1 MSDRVSPE
9 QVEALK
15 AAASKARERAYA
27 PHSNYRVG
35 AALLT
40 KTGAVYVGCNVENST
55 YGATICAERTAV
67 TQMVV
72 AGESDADSIRAVL
85 VFTDAGPPG
94 MPCGIC
100 RQTLIEFAAPECDVI
115 VSSPREQRITTL
127 GGLLP
132 EPFKFR
138 K

>member
-1 MSDRVSPE
+1 MSDRLPPE
-9 QVEALK
+9 QIEALK

-35 AALLT
+35 AALLS
-40 KTGAVYVGCNVENST
+40 KSGAVYIGCNVENST

-72 AGESDADSIRAVL
+72 AGEADADSIRAVL
-85 VFTDAGPPG
+85 VFTDAGPLG

-100 RQTLIEFAAPECDVI
+100 RQMLVEFAAPECDVI
-115 VSSPREQRITTL
+115 VSSPREQRVTTL
-127 GGLLP
+127 GALLP